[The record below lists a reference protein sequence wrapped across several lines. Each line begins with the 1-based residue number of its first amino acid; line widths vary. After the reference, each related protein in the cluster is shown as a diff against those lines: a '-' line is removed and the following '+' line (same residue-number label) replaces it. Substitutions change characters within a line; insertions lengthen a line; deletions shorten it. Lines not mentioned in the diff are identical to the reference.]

1 VKSQLRIA
9 LSILSERE
17 MQIISFY
24 YGMNEF
30 NQHYSLD
37 EIGLKMD
44 LTRERVRQLKDKAI
58 RKIRKTRSGKEL
70 KSLFG

>member
-1 VKSQLRIA
+1 
-9 LSILSERE
+9 
-17 MQIISFY
+17 
-24 YGMNEF
+24 
-30 NQHYSLD
+30 
-37 EIGLKMD
+37 MD